1 MNHAGAKYSRRDV
14 LKFATCSS
22 VITALSGVS
31 AGCGLLGPDVETAAQ
46 RMIDTLNHPGRAREI
61 GEAYMAQAPDVRDQS
76 PEQLTRNLL
85 TILDLDSEEISRA
98 TLNALEG
105 RLSDRVRRDFLEED
119 VVVLGRWML
128 SRTEVLLCALAA
140 MKA

>member
-1 MNHAGAKYSRRDV
+1 MNHPDAKLSRRDV
-14 LKFATCSS
+14 LKLATFSS
-22 VITALSGVS
+22 VITTLSGVS
-31 AGCGLLGPDVETAAQ
+31 AGCGLLGPDLETAAQ
-46 RMIDTLNHPGRAREI
+46 RMIETLNHLGRAREI

-105 RLSDRVRRDFLEED
+105 RLSDRVRRDFVEEN
-119 VVVLGRWML
+119 VVILGRWML
-128 SRTEVLLCALAA
+128 SRTEALLCALVA
-140 MKA
+140 MKS